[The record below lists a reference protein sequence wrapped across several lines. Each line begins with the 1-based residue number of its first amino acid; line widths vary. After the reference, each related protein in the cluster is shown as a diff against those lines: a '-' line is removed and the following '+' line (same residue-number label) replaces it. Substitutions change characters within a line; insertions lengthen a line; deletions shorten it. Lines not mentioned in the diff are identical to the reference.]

1 MKILVIGATGTIGRA
16 VVAALS
22 PRHEVV
28 SVSGHHSSITVDLAD
43 PASIRAMYQVVGTMD
58 AVVCT
63 AGLAKFGQL
72 DQLSDQNFQFSLS
85 NKLMGQINL
94 IRFGFERVRDRGS
107 FTLTSGVLARLPMP
121 GSAAISLVNSGVE
134 GFARAAALEA
144 PRGIRVNVVSPPW
157 VTETLQSMGM
167 DPSHG
172 LPAASVATYYVKS
185 VEGTQTGVILEASEM
200 SR

>member
-1 MKILVIGATGTIGRA
+1 MRILVVGATGTIGRA

-28 SVSGHHSSITVDLAD
+28 PVSGHHSAITVDLAD
-43 PASIRAMYQVVGTMD
+43 SGSIRAMYQAVGKVD
-58 AVVCT
+58 AVVSA
-63 AGLAKFGQL
+63 AGLARFNPL
-72 DQLSDQNFQFSLS
+72 DQLSDDDFQFSLD

-94 IRFGFERVRDRGS
+94 IRFGFEHVRDRGS
-107 FTLTSGVLARLPMP
+107 FTLTSGVLARLPMH

-157 VTETLQSMGM
+157 VTETLQSLGM
-167 DPSHG
+167 DPSQG
-172 LPAASVATYYVKS
+172 LPAASVARYYVES